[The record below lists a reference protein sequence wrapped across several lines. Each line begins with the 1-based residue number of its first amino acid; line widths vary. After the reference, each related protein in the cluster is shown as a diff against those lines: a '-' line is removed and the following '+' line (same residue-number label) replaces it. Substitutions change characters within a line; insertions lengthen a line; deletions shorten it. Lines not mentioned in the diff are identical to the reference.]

1 MHEITFTNPKGD
13 VRRVIKAEPG
23 ENLREAAIRNKF
35 GIYPHL
41 FKILNCRGR
50 GLCTSCAVEIE
61 SGNAAPRNEV
71 EDAALKSKLAG
82 KPNLRLACQV
92 AVEDDLIVKTQGSF

>member
-1 MHEITFTNPKGD
+1 MYEITFINPKGK
-13 VRRVIKAEPG
+13 VRRIIKVEPG

-61 SGNAAPRNEV
+61 SGKTSPPNDV
-71 EDAALKSKLAG
+71 ENKALKSKMAK
-82 KPNLRLACQV
+82 KPNLRLACQLT
-92 AVEDDLIVKTQGSF
+92 VEDDLVVKTQGSF